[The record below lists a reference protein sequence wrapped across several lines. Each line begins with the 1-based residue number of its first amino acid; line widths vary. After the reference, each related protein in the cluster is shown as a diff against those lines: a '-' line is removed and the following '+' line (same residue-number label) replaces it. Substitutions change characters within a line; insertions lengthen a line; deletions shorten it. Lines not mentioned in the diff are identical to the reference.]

1 MPLSVLSRSRGKNSS
16 PFIETNGRG
25 TNSGFARNFTNLHLR
40 KKPLDLKLTL
50 RINIFLA
57 DMQLPWKKGE
67 NMETLSFQ
75 QLPLVVK
82 IAIWVVFNNAWWS
95 IEEFVIDRKGLW
107 RYMPYYRV
115 GNGCVWDLAVAL
127 IVGFA
132 IWRASHRSSTRPA

>member
-1 MPLSVLSRSRGKNSS
+1 
-16 PFIETNGRG
+16 
-25 TNSGFARNFTNLHLR
+25 
-40 KKPLDLKLTL
+40 
-50 RINIFLA
+50 
-57 DMQLPWKKGE
+57 MQLLWKKGE
-67 NMETLSFQ
+67 NMETLSLQ

-132 IWRASHRSSTRPA
+132 IWHASHRSSTRPA

>member
-1 MPLSVLSRSRGKNSS
+1 
-16 PFIETNGRG
+16 
-25 TNSGFARNFTNLHLR
+25 
-40 KKPLDLKLTL
+40 
-50 RINIFLA
+50 
-57 DMQLPWKKGE
+57 MQLPWKKGE

-115 GNGCVWDLAVAL
+115 GNG
-127 IVGFA
+127 
-132 IWRASHRSSTRPA
+132 